1 MAEVARFQ
9 RNLRILIVGV
19 TWPPVTFLGRLV
31 KGLADAGE
39 EVTVACARR
48 PGREWLTHPG
58 ISWLETPSWDGFVPF
73 RIVSLAYRMLSAFF
87 RASRDLRLFAVHI
100 NSLKGWRHRMYSWNL
115 LLPFAGKR
123 WDLIYFPWN
132 STAIAH
138 IPLFEIGCPIVISC
152 RGSQVNIAPQ
162 NPRRSRIRKG
172 LGITFKKA
180 EAVHC
185 VSDAIKNEAIRHGLD
200 SGKARMIRPAVDA
213 NFFCPSKQEL
223 DPHRFQ
229 VITVGSLNW
238 VKGYEYALLAI
249 RRLKD
254 AGVPVSFEIIG
265 KGPELARILYTVED
279 LGLKNEVLLAG
290 KLRPEQIRERLQYAD
305 AYLLSS
311 LSEGISNAALEAM
324 ACAKPIVTADCGGMR
339 EAVEDRV
346 EGFVVPVRDTGAMAR
361 ALQTL
366 WQEPKLRRQMG
377 IAARERVIREFNM
390 ENQIAQF
397 RELYHSV
404 ADKTSI
410 PPFQRAS

>member
-1 MAEVARFQ
+1 
-9 RNLRILIVGV
+9 
-19 TWPPVTFLGRLV
+19 
-31 KGLADAGE
+31 
-39 EVTVACARR
+39 
-48 PGREWLTHPG
+48 
-58 ISWLETPSWDGFVPF
+58 
-73 RIVSLAYRMLSAFF
+73 
-87 RASRDLRLFAVHI
+87 
-100 NSLKGWRHRMYSWNL
+100 MYMWNL

-138 IPLFEIGCPIVISC
+138 LPLFEIGCPVVISC
-152 RGSQVNIAPQ
+152 RGSQINIAPH
-162 NPRRSRIRKG
+162 NPTRSRIRKG
-172 LGITFKKA
+172 LANTFKKA
-180 EAVHC
+180 LAVHC
-185 VSDAIKNEAIRHGLD
+185 VSDAIKKEAVRHGLD
-200 SGKARMIRPAVDA
+200 SGKAWMIRPAVDL
-213 NFFCPSKQEL
+213 NFFYPLKQEL

-229 VITVGSLNW
+229 VMTVGSLNW

-254 AGVPVSFEIIG
+254 MGVPVRFEIIG
-265 KGPELARILYTVED
+265 KGRELDRILYTVED
-279 LGLKNEVLLAG
+279 LQLKDDVLLAG
-290 KLRPEQIRERLQYAD
+290 KLRPEQIRERLQHAD

-311 LSEGISNAALEAM
+311 LAEGISNAVLEAM

-339 EAVEDRV
+339 EVVENGV
-346 EGFVVPVRDTGAMAR
+346 EGFVVPVRDIEAMAK

-377 IAARERVIREFNM
+377 IAARERVIRDFNM

-410 PPFQRAS
+410 PPFRRAS